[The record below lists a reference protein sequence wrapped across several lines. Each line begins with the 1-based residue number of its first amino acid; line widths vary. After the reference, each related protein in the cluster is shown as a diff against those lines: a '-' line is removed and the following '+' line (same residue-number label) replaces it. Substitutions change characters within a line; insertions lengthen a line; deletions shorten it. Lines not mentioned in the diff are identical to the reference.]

1 MEAWEQALNGRD
13 DLAKYGDNDLLLFA
27 LELNQNIDD
36 IELIAND
43 ALTDGPD
50 DKKSDLI
57 YVNRETGK
65 VIIAQAYKKSGS
77 TDTIASSNKASDL
90 NTAATWIFQASTEN
104 IPERIKAAAE
114 QVHLALSDDQIT
126 SIEFWY
132 VHNCIESINV
142 QSELDRVASTADSL
156 IKRYFATADVDSVI
170 SLEVGKSTL
179 DDWYK
184 ATQAPILVTETF
196 EFETRGGFSSEGEN
210 WSAYSTSVS
219 AAWLYKMF
227 KEHGKSLFSAN
238 VRDYLGSRRS
248 DKNINHNIKKTAS
261 NTPDMFW
268 VFNNG
273 ITALVND
280 FESASEDDFGL
291 FKISGIAIVNGAQTT
306 GALGSLDDVDL
317 SHAYVP
323 ARFVKCS
330 DQSTIRD
337 IIRFNNSQNKIE
349 PADFRS
355 NDPIQSKLRSQ
366 FSEIPDVEYFGG
378 RRGGADDTM
387 RRSRNTIS
395 SYSVGQALMAF
406 HGEPG
411 TAYNQRSQIWQ
422 SDTLYSQIFNDYLSA
437 HHALCAY
444 SLLKAVDSAKSTLKS
459 IPEETRTTPQRRYNE
474 VLRQRGA
481 TFLLT
486 SAISAG
492 LETILDQQ
500 INSSFKVRFRDNIS
514 VREAISYWQPVVD
527 VVMPWI
533 SRLSGAFS
541 GGNIANKE
549 NVKAAIDLFV
559 DMLEATKLANQEIFS
574 TLSERISTD

>member
-1 MEAWEQALNGRD
+1 MDAWQQALDGRD
-13 DLAKYGDNDLLLFA
+13 DLAKFGDNDLLLFA

-90 NTAATWIFQASTEN
+90 NTAATWIFQPSIEN

-126 SIEFWY
+126 SVEFWY

-142 QSELDRVASTADSL
+142 QNELNRVVSTADSL
-156 IKRYFATADVDSVI
+156 IKRYFPSADVDSVL

-179 DDWYK
+179 EDWYK
-184 ATQAPILVTETF
+184 ATQAPILVTNLF
-196 EFETRGGFSSEGEN
+196 ELQTSGGFSSEGES
-210 WSAYSTSVS
+210 WSAFSTSVS
-219 AAWLYKMF
+219 AAWIQNMF

-238 VRDYLGSRRS
+238 VRDYLGSRRT
-248 DKNINHNIKKTAS
+248 DKNINHNIKQTAS
-261 NTPDMFW
+261 NRPDMFW

-280 FESASEDDFGL
+280 FEFEEGTGKL
-291 FKISGIAIVNGAQTT
+291 KISGIAIVNGAQTT
-306 GALGSLDDVDL
+306 GALGSLDEVDL
-317 SHAYVP
+317 SDAFVP

-355 NDPIQSKLRSQ
+355 NDAIQARLRTE
-366 FSEIPDVEYFGG
+366 FSDIPDVEYFGG
-378 RRGGADDTM
+378 RRGSADDTM

-422 SDTLYSQIFNDYLSA
+422 SDTLYSQIFNDHLTA
-437 HHALCAY
+437 NHALCAY
-444 SLLKAVDSAKSTLKS
+444 SLLKAVDSAKSSLKS
-459 IPEETRTTPQRRYNE
+459 IPEENRTSPQRRYVE

-500 INSSFKVRFRDNIS
+500 INSGFKVHFKNNVS
-514 VREAISYWQPVVD
+514 VREAISLWQPVVD
-527 VVMPWI
+527 VVMPCV
-533 SRLSGAFS
+533 SQLSGAFS
-541 GGNIANKE
+541 GGNIASKE
-549 NVKAAIDLFV
+549 NVKVALDSFV
-559 DMLEATKLANQEIFS
+559 DMLEATKIANQLIFS
-574 TLSERISTD
+574 ALSENIRTN